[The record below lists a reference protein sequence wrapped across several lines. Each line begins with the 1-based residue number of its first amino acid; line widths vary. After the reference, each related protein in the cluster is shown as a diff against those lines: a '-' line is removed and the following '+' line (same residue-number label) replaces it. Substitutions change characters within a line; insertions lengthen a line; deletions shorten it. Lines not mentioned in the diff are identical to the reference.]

1 MPVLFRIAFR
11 NLMQHKGKTFI
22 IGTIIAVGVVV
33 LIVGNAFMDTA
44 AEGIERAFIDNY
56 TGHAIVTG
64 VAEGP
69 ISLFGVQTVGQIEET
84 PVIPEYPRLREYLEG
99 NEQVSLLT
107 SQITGFGLLRPED
120 ERVGE
125 LERSTFSLL
134 FGIDPS
140 SYRKL
145 FDNLEVIEGE
155 YLQPGQRG
163 VMISRS
169 RIERMERQL
178 QEAYDEAGIEETAD
192 IVAGDEIRLVGRFT
206 QGIPRIR
213 VVRLAAVYEPTKQ
226 AEGVGVDLVSYAD
239 AQTLRALFGL
249 NTGGAGE
256 VNLTEFETALLDDE
270 GVGADLDLD
279 TFFGGAGF
287 GVDEAGDGELSVD
300 ELDNLLGSSP
310 PAAAE
315 ADEVPSGGPADGADR
330 SSGESVDEAVV
341 PPPATEVEL
350 GSTWQYFIVKL
361 ENPRRIDAFV
371 REANDWFEEQGIPAL
386 AANWEAAAGPFA
398 TTADVIR
405 TVFNIAVIV
414 IGVVAVII
422 MMNTLVISVVERTAE
437 IGTMRALGAQKG
449 FVWRMFLYETLTV
462 SAVFGAIG
470 VILALVITA
479 ILNAI
484 GIPAT
489 NTFLEIL
496 FAGPE
501 LHPEASLR
509 AVITSVLIIAGVG
522 FAGHLYPVTIA
533 LKIQPVRAMQSE

>member
-1 MPVLFRIAFR
+1 MPVLLRIAFR

-22 IGTIIAVGVVV
+22 IGTIIAVGVIV

-64 VAEGP
+64 IAEGP

-84 PVIPEYPRLREYLEG
+84 PVIPEYRRIQEYLQA
-99 NEQVSLLT
+99 NEQISLVT
-107 SQITGFGLLRPED
+107 TQVTGFGLLRPED

-134 FGIDPS
+134 FGIDPA
-140 SYRKL
+140 SYQRL

-155 YLQPGQRG
+155 YLQPGERG

-169 RIERMERQL
+169 RVERMERQL

-192 IVAGDEIRLVGRFT
+192 ISAGDEIRLIGRFT

-256 VNLTEFETALLDDE
+256 VSLTDFETALLEDQ

-279 TFFGGAGF
+279 AFFGGEAF
-287 GVDEAGDGELSVD
+287 GVDEAGDGSLSIE
-300 ELDNLLGSSP
+300 ELDNLLSAP
-310 PAAAE
+310 APAADVDA
-315 ADEVPSGGPADGADR
+315 ANAADGAIAPPSASD
-330 SSGESVDEAVV
+330 DAVV
-341 PPPATEVEL
+341 PPPGTAVDL

-361 ENPRRIDAFV
+361 ENPRRTDAFV
-371 REANDWFEEQGIPAL
+371 RETNRWFDEQAIPAL

-437 IGTMRALGAQKG
+437 IGTMRALGAQKN
-449 FVWRMFLYETLTV
+449 FVWRMFLYETFTV

-479 ILNAI
+479 VLNAI

-509 AVITSVLIIAGVG
+509 AVISSVLIIAGVG
-522 FAGHLYPVTIA
+522 FAGHLYPVTVA